1 MYSRFNCE
9 ISDCFYNKNINQY
22 REAGRKIYEY
32 FQQQCEFSLKPFL
45 LDNEYIDGTALKD
58 IWFSIAKADV
68 FISHSHQD
76 IEKVKAFAGWL
87 KNKFGL
93 TAFIDSCAWGY
104 CDDLLKLIDDR
115 FCKHQNG
122 KTYDYKLRNYTTSH
136 VHTML
141 SAALLDMIDR
151 TECLIFYNTPQSIC
165 LKDELNKVDKAEKTL
180 SPWIYSE
187 LSATR
192 VLRCQ
197 KPDRLKRLRESFER
211 RDSSKFNDSTLPHIE
226 YDVSASINNMIKLDD
241 NVLMKW
247 EGKHTTVEH
256 PLDTLYKLVGPK

>member
-1 MYSRFNCE
+1 MYSKFNCE

-22 REAGRKIYEY
+22 REAGRKIYED
-32 FQQQCEFSLKPFL
+32 FQQQCECSLKPFL
-45 LDNEYIDGTALKD
+45 LDKGHIDGTALKD
-58 IWFSIAKADV
+58 AWFSIENADV

-104 CDDLLKLIDDR
+104 CDDLLKLIDDK
-115 FCKHQNG
+115 FCKHQDG
-122 KTYDYKLRNYTTSH
+122 KTYDYNLRNYTTSH

-165 LKDELNKVDKAEKTL
+165 LKEELNKVDKSEKTL

-187 LSATR
+187 LFATR

-197 KPDRLKRLRESFER
+197 KPDRLERLHESFEH
-211 RDSSKFNDSTLPHIE
+211 SYSFKLNDSKLQQIE
-226 YDVSASINNMIKLDD
+226 YDVSESIENMIKLND
-241 NVLMKW
+241 NVLMEW
-247 EGKHTTVEH
+247 EIKHTSCEYS
-256 PLDTLYKLVGPK
+256 LDTLYKLVGPK

>member
-1 MYSRFNCE
+1 MYSKFNCV
-9 ISDCFYNKNINQY
+9 ISDYFYNKNIKQY
-22 REAGRKIYEY
+22 QEAGRKIYED

-104 CDDLLKLIDDR
+104 CDDLLKLIDDS
-115 FCKHQNG
+115 FCKHRNG

-151 TECLIFYNTPQSIC
+151 TECLIFYNTPQPIC
-165 LKDELNKVDKAEKTL
+165 LKDELNKVDNAEKTL

-197 KPDRLKRLRESFER
+197 KPDRLKRLRESFEH

-226 YDVSASINNMIKLDD
+226 YDVSKIIKNMIKLDD
-241 NVLMKW
+241 KVLTEW
-247 EGKHTTVEH
+247 ENNYASGEYS
-256 PLDTLYKLVGPK
+256 LDTLYKLVGPK